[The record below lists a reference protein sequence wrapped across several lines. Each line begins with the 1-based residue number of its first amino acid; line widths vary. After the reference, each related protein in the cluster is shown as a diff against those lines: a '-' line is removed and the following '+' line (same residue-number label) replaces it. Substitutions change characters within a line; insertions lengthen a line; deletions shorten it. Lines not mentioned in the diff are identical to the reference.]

1 MQNSQLIHLFRSL
14 NKKETRE
21 LRKWLLSPFHNQRE
35 DVLLLFDYF
44 QEKDHLNNDSKL
56 KKELVFQ
63 KIFPGEP
70 YDDARMRQTIHFLQ
84 KCMEDFLAYKEFQE
98 EPTRRELLLAEGYR
112 RRNLDR
118 LLEKALKGLNESQD
132 QSRIKDEGFLQAN
145 FLIQSLEYKYI
156 SEKKRT
162 PDTNLQAYSDAL
174 DLYFIAGKLRLA
186 SLITAVQK
194 IYTQDIQVG
203 LLEEALNYVEAK
215 GLPELPAIRIYY
227 YVYKTLSNPS
237 NETFFFSLKD
247 AIFQYDHFFTPEEQ
261 RDILLLA
268 VNYCIAKMNTG
279 VSRFIGEAFDLY
291 KRGIEN
297 GALLDKGV
305 LNHLTFIN
313 IITNGITLKQF
324 EWVRQFIE
332 NYQQYLA
339 PQYRENFVHFSLAKL
354 HFEKREYQQAQR
366 FLMQFDYDD
375 ILFNLIAKSMLIKI
389 YYEEGEFSALDSLLE
404 SLRTYISRKKT
415 IAYQKNIYNNLIRFT
430 KRLVRL
436 NPYDREQKD
445 KLRKE
450 IEAANP
456 LLERKW
462 LLEQLEAI

>member
-1 MQNSQLIHLFRSL
+1 MQNSQLTHIFRSL
-14 NKKETRE
+14 HKKETRE

-35 DVLLLFDYF
+35 DVLQLFDYF
-44 QEKDHLNNDSKL
+44 QEKDHLNNDPKL
-56 KKELVFQ
+56 KKELIFE
-63 KIFPGEP
+63 KIFPDEP
-70 YDDARMRQTIHFLQ
+70 YDDARIRQTIHFLQ
-84 KCMEDFLAYKEFQE
+84 KCTEDFLAYKEFQE
-98 EPTRRELLLAEGYR
+98 DSTRRELLLAESYR
-112 RRNLDR
+112 KRSLDR
-118 LLEKALKGLNESQD
+118 LLEKSLKGLNESQI
-132 QSRIKDEGFLQAN
+132 QSQIQDEAFLQAN

-194 IYTQDIQVG
+194 IYTQDIRIG
-203 LLEEALNYVEAK
+203 LLEEALNYIESK
-215 GLPELPAIRIYY
+215 GLPELPTIRIYY
-227 YVYKTLSNPS
+227 FIFKALSDPS
-237 NETFFFSLKD
+237 NEHFFFSLKD
-247 AIFQYDHFFTPEEQ
+247 AIFQYDRFFAPEEQ

-279 VSRFIGEAFDLY
+279 VTRFIGEAFDLY
-291 KRGIEN
+291 KRGIES
-297 GALLDKGV
+297 GALLDKGM

-313 IITNGITLKQF
+313 IITTGTTLKQF

-332 NYQQYLA
+332 NYQQYLGS
-339 PQYRENFVHFSLAKL
+339 QYRENFVHFSLAKL
-354 HFEKREYQQAQR
+354 HFEKREYRQAQR
-366 FLMQFDYDD
+366 LLMQFDYDD
-375 ILFNLIAKSMLIKI
+375 ILFNLSAKSMLIKI
-389 YYEEGEFSALDSLLE
+389 YYEEGEYSALDSLLE

-415 IAYQKNIYNNLIRFT
+415 IAYHKNIYKNLIRFT

-436 NPYDREQKD
+436 NPYDREQKE

-456 LLERKW
+456 LPERKW